1 MIRPVLTTLVDE
13 IERFFLRRRRRHAD
27 RRLVV
32 LRHVVSKTAL
42 CPDRGLVRERA
53 RAESCEPA
61 AKRDQQLTRKKVDDA
76 STAIR

>member
-13 IERFFLRRRRRHAD
+13 IERFFLRRRRRHAG

-42 CPDRGLVRERA
+42 
-53 RAESCEPA
+53 
-61 AKRDQQLTRKKVDDA
+61 
-76 STAIR
+76 